1 MENKIN
7 ITEKLM
13 KIVKHRKTP
22 SVVIKQENSYKQN
35 RKVIGNLAFDSYSS
49 NNED

>member
-1 MENKIN
+1 MENKTN

-13 KIVKHRKTP
+13 KIVKHRKTQ
-22 SVVIKQENSYKQN
+22 SVVIKQENSYKKN
-35 RKVIGNLAFDSYSS
+35 RRVIGNLAFDSYSN